1 MDAIS
6 LTKDVRAATILKLA
20 LTVFFVICLWLN
32 YPLDADAHFVV
43 SHLATVALLA
53 LAPVLA
59 LSRSKITLRRPWG
72 TKSDYL
78 ILAPLLL
85 FLFLRMCQSIG
96 NQFFFGQVSKIIL
109 ILLGWLCFKSLDP
122 DGKLFRFFAVVLPV
136 VLAAGFAVGI
146 IIWVI
151 IGKIGEERLR
161 ISPND
166 YEYVSEYAA
175 LIMPL
180 ILFSLDEFKQTNQ
193 RIMMFIVFVI
203 VSSGL
208 VLTGARGP
216 LIGAILAVLT
226 YSYLARK
233 RVSIA
238 MWIAAIVTFAII
250 VVALGSIAYSVGS
263 QTDTSRFSLDQHVSL
278 DDPAS
283 LETLTS
289 GRFSNW
295 AFLVTEMLSN
305 DTWIIFG
312 SGLGQLAEWIP
323 SDGGFYRPAITNG
336 LLSSWVPFGV
346 IGLFGYIYFNIYLWR
361 RILRS
366 EPSAYRCAAIS
377 LFLAYIVT
385 DQIETHWQGTNMLW
399 YVSFVLYVLTLARP
413 PLPQPDVAKTTSPLP
428 SGRTLSLSKSDA

>member
-1 MDAIS
+1 MEAIS

-32 YPLDADAHFVV
+32 YPLDADAHFAV

-53 LAPVLA
+53 LAPFSA
-59 LSRSKITLRRPWG
+59 LSRSKITLRKPWG
-72 TKSDYL
+72 TKSDYV
-78 ILAPLLL
+78 ILAPLLI
-85 FLFLRMCQSIG
+85 FIFLRMCQSVG

-109 ILLGWLCFKSLDP
+109 IVLGWFCFKSLDP

-136 VLAAGFAVGI
+136 LLAAGFAVGI
-146 IIWVI
+146 MIWAI
-151 IGKIGEERLR
+151 TGKIGVDRLR

-175 LIMPL
+175 LMMPL
-180 ILFSLDEFKQTNQ
+180 IFFSLDELKEINHK
-193 RIMMFIVFVI
+193 IMMFVVFVI

-216 LIGAILAVLT
+216 LIGAIIVVLT

-233 RVSIA
+233 RVSMA
-238 MWIAAIVTFAII
+238 VWVTAII
-250 VVALGSIAYSVGS
+250 TFVIIVIALGSIAYSTGS
-263 QTDTSRFSLDQHVSL
+263 QTDTSRFSLGDHASL

-283 LETLTS
+283 LEAFTS
-289 GRFSNW
+289 GRLSNW
-295 AFLVTEMLSN
+295 AYLITEMLSN
-305 DTWIIFG
+305 NTWIIFG

-336 LLSSWVPFGV
+336 LLSSWVPFGLV
-346 IGLFGYIYFNIYLWR
+346 GLFGYIYFNIYLWR
-361 RILRS
+361 RIRHV
-366 EPSAYRCAAIS
+366 EPSPYRCMAIS

-399 YVSFVLYVLTLARP
+399 YVSFILYTLTLARP
-413 PLPQPDVAKTTSPLP
+413 TLLPKAVTKAAPSPSRSML
-428 SGRTLSLSKSDA
+428 TLSKSDA

>member
-1 MDAIS
+1 MEAIS
-6 LTKDVRAATILKLA
+6 LSKDVRVRTILKVA
-20 LTVFFVICLWLN
+20 LTVFFIICLWLN

-43 SHLATVALLA
+43 SHLAIVALFA
-53 LAPVLA
+53 LVPFLA
-59 LSRSKITLRRPWG
+59 LSGSKITVRKPWG
-72 TKSDYL
+72 TKSDHW
-78 ILAPLLL
+78 ILAPVLL
-85 FLFLRMCQSIG
+85 FFVLRMCQSVS
-96 NQFFFGQVSKIIL
+96 NQFFFGQASKIIL
-109 ILLGWLCFKSLDP
+109 VVIGWLCFKSLDP
-122 DGKLFRFFAVVLPV
+122 EGKLFRFFAVLLPV
-136 VLAAGFAVGI
+136 ILAFGVAVGI
-146 IIWVI
+146 IIWAVT
-151 IGKIGEERLR
+151 GKIGVDRLR
-161 ISPND
+161 VGPND
-166 YEYVSEYAA
+166 YEYVSEYAG
-175 LIMPL
+175 LMLPL

-263 QTDTSRFSLDQHVSL
+263 QTDTSRFSLDEHISL

-283 LETLTS
+283 LDALSS

-305 DTWIIFG
+305 NTWIVFG

-336 LLSSWVPFGV
+336 LLSAWVPFGLV
-346 IGLFGYIYFNIYLWR
+346 GLFGYIYFNVYLLR
-361 RILRS
+361 RILRT

-385 DQIETHWQGTNMLW
+385 DQVETHWQGTNMLW
-399 YVSFVLYVLTLARP
+399 YLSFVLYVLTLARP
-413 PLPQPDVAKTTSPLP
+413 PLPQPDVAKTTSPSP
-428 SGRTLSLSKSDA
+428 SGPLLALSKSDL

>member
-1 MDAIS
+1 MEAIS

-43 SHLATVALLA
+43 SHLATAALLA
-53 LAPVLA
+53 LAPFLA
-59 LSRSKITLRRPWG
+59 LSRSKITVRKPWG

-96 NQFFFGQVSKIIL
+96 NQFFFGQASKIIL
-109 ILLGWLCFKSLDP
+109 ILIGWLCFKSLDP
-122 DGKLFRFFAVVLPV
+122 DGKLFRFFAVSLPV
-136 VLAAGFAVGI
+136 IFAAGVVVGI
-146 IIWVI
+146 IIWAI
-151 IGKIGEERLR
+151 TGKIGEERLR

-166 YEYVSEYAA
+166 YEYVSEYAG
-175 LIMPL
+175 LMMPL
-180 ILFSLDEFKQTNQ
+180 ILFSLDELKEIKYK
-193 RIMMFIVFVI
+193 IMMFFVFVI

-216 LIGAILAVLT
+216 LIGAIIVVLT

-233 RVSIA
+233 RVS
-238 MWIAAIVTFAII
+238 MTVWVSAIVTFAII
-250 VVALGSIAYSVGS
+250 VIALGSFAYTTGS
-263 QTDTSRFSLDQHVSL
+263 QTDTSRFSLGDHASL

-283 LETLTS
+283 LEAFTS
-289 GRFSNW
+289 GRLSNW
-295 AFLVTEMLSN
+295 AYLTTEMLSN
-305 DTWIIFG
+305 NTWIVFG

-336 LLSSWVPFGV
+336 LLSSWVPFGLL
-346 IGLFGYIYFNIYLWR
+346 GLFGYIYFNIYLWR
-361 RILRS
+361 RIRHV
-366 EPSAYRCAAIS
+366 EPSPYRCMAIS

-399 YVSFVLYVLTLARP
+399 YVSFILYILTLARP
-413 PLPQPDVAKTTSPLP
+413 TLLPQAVTKAAPSPSRSVL
-428 SGRTLSLSKSDA
+428 TLSKSDA

>member
-1 MDAIS
+1 MEAIS
-6 LTKDVRAATILKLA
+6 LSKDVRVRTILKVT
-20 LTVFFVICLWLN
+20 LTVFFIICLWLN

-53 LAPVLA
+53 LVPFLA
-59 LSRSKITLRRPWG
+59 LSGSKITVRKPWG
-72 TKSDYL
+72 KKADYV
-78 ILAPLLL
+78 ILAVLLL
-85 FLFLRMCQSIG
+85 FFFLRMCQSIS
-96 NQFFFGQVSKIIL
+96 NQFFFGQASKIIL
-109 ILLGWLCFKSLDP
+109 ILIGWLCFKSLDP
-122 DGKLFRFFAVVLPV
+122 DGKLFRFFAVALPTI
-136 VLAAGFAVGI
+136 FAVGVTVGI
-146 IIWVI
+146 IIWSI
-151 IGKIGEERLR
+151 TGKIGVDRLR

-166 YEYVSEYAA
+166 YEYVSEYAG
-175 LIMPL
+175 LMLPL
-180 ILFSLDEFKQTNQ
+180 ILFSLDEFKRTNQ

-208 VLTGARGP
+208 VLTGSRGP
-216 LIGAILAVLT
+216 LIGAILTVLT

-233 RVSIA
+233 HVSITV
-238 MWIAAIVTFAII
+238 WISAILAFALI
-250 VVALGSIAYSVGS
+250 VVALGSIAYTTGS
-263 QTDTSRFSLDQHVSL
+263 QTDTNRFSLDEKVSF

-283 LETLTS
+283 LDALTS

-305 DTWIIFG
+305 DTWIVFG

-336 LLSSWVPFGV
+336 LLASWVPFGL

-413 PLPQPDVAKTTSPLP
+413 PLSQPDVGKTTSPLS
-428 SGRTLSLSKSDA
+428 SGPMLALSKSDL

>member
-1 MDAIS
+1 MKAIS
-6 LTKDVRAATILKLA
+6 LSKDVRVRTILKVA
-20 LTVFFVICLWLN
+20 LTVFFIICLWLN

-43 SHLATVALLA
+43 SHLAIVALLA
-53 LAPVLA
+53 LVPFLA
-59 LSRSKITLRRPWG
+59 LSGSKITVRKPWG
-72 TKSDYL
+72 KKSDYL
-78 ILAPLLL
+78 ILVPLLL
-85 FLFLRMCQSIG
+85 FLFLRMCQSVG
-96 NQFFFGQVSKIIL
+96 NQFFFGQASKIIL
-109 ILLGWLCFKSLDP
+109 VVIGWLCFKSLDP
-122 DGKLFRFFAVVLPV
+122 EGKLFRFFAVLLPV
-136 VLAAGFAVGI
+136 ILACGVAVGI
-146 IIWVI
+146 IIWAVT
-151 IGKIGEERLR
+151 GKIGVDRLR
-161 ISPND
+161 VGPND
-166 YEYVSEYAA
+166 YEYVSEYAG
-175 LIMPL
+175 LMLPL

-263 QTDTSRFSLDQHVSL
+263 QTDTSRFSLDEHVSL

-283 LETLTS
+283 LDALSS

-305 DTWIIFG
+305 NTWIIFG

-336 LLSSWVPFGV
+336 LLSAWVPFGLV
-346 IGLFGYIYFNIYLWR
+346 GLFGYIYFNVYLWR
-361 RILRS
+361 RILRT

-385 DQIETHWQGTNMLW
+385 DQVETHWQGTNMLW

-428 SGRTLSLSKSDA
+428 SGPLLALSKSDL